1 MSVAH
6 CIMVITN
13 KKGSLMRKPR
23 MTKTERDFTR
33 LISQFVF
40 VEKGGRLID
49 SPKWKMLN
57 KQTQDT
63 FLNLI
68 ATKTR

>member
-1 MSVAH
+1 
-6 CIMVITN
+6 
-13 KKGSLMRKPR
+13 MRKPR

-40 VEKGGRLID
+40 VENGGRLIE